1 MKKVLLMAMSAWA
14 SMICFSSCTE
24 DNGNVWTEEDA
35 VTRNVN
41 SLTDAF
47 SLLDNGLFS
56 MVYPKEWECEV
67 EEKEPGMK
75 LIKLGGEGIT
85 METVIIPAGLLYSV
99 IEELVLDKE
108 STDKASFIKKSI
120 NIDGIEGLVFTKEN
134 LDNKENLYW
143 FRNGNKT
150 IGIFIRQDMGH
161 LNDYCLEECL
171 RWKAGS
177 NSNSNWLDEVK
188 ELTNLFNTSFQKEG
202 KKNDFIKIVPEES
215 LFIIQS
221 VSYREYESRE
231 NAKHKLIRLV
241 NALQEMKNCAEHS
254 YTFQLDS
261 ANEDGEIL
269 YSFTFTPEDYRIDQ
283 NEVIVD

>member
-1 MKKVLLMAMSAWA
+1 
-14 SMICFSSCTE
+14 
-24 DNGNVWTEEDA
+24 
-35 VTRNVN
+35 
-41 SLTDAF
+41 
-47 SLLDNGLFS
+47 
-56 MVYPKEWECEV
+56 
-67 EEKEPGMK
+67 
-75 LIKLGGEGIT
+75 
-85 METVIIPAGLLYSV
+85 
-99 IEELVLDKE
+99 
-108 STDKASFIKKSI
+108 
-120 NIDGIEGLVFTKEN
+120 
-134 LDNKENLYW
+134 
-143 FRNGNKT
+143 
-150 IGIFIRQDMGH
+150 MGH

-188 ELTNLFNTSFQKEG
+188 ELTNLFNTSFQKEE

>member
-1 MKKVLLMAMSAWA
+1 
-14 SMICFSSCTE
+14 
-24 DNGNVWTEEDA
+24 
-35 VTRNVN
+35 
-41 SLTDAF
+41 
-47 SLLDNGLFS
+47 